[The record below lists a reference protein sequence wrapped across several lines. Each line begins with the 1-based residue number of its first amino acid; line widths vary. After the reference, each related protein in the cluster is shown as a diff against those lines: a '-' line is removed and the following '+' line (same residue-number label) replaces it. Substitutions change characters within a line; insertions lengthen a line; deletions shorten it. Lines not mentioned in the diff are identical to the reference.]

1 MLNLRTDEIYLT
13 RFLNCCEWNVTDAFI
28 RMTKLFKLKVNVIV
42 TSNLQF
48 LQVFPL
54 FQYENPKWF
63 SNKKLTEYNDI
74 LKHNAKMMLS
84 GRDKKGRRVY
94 LSRMCKWRQMSASL
108 NELKHR
114 VLFVAAQAG
123 NLNLVDLA
131 QLDDLW
137 FEAMLNEMETIENGI
152 VVLVDMSGC
161 V

>member
-1 MLNLRTDEIYLT
+1 
-13 RFLNCCEWNVTDAFI
+13 
-28 RMTKLFKLKVNVIV
+28 
-42 TSNLQF
+42 
-48 LQVFPL
+48 
-54 FQYENPKWF
+54 
-63 SNKKLTEYNDI
+63 
-74 LKHNAKMMLS
+74 MMLS

-94 LSRMCKWRQMSASL
+94 LSRMCKLREIITSSSA
-108 NELKHR
+108 LKHR
-114 VLFVAAQAG
+114 VFFVSAQAG